1 MNPGILTSGYSP
13 PPMPYGLL
21 GRPTLLPM
29 IDGRAY
35 DADAMAW
42 INAVEAADGRPLE
55 RGVCVAVNE
64 FVLGCKA
71 DGIWNAIGASCILM
85 GARTLSGA
93 LVPLVGPSPTNVGPF
108 VSGDY
113 NRRTGLVGN
122 GTSKY
127 LNTNRN
133 HNLDPQNNH
142 HASVF
147 ATTAPISGG
156 NNFPVYVGAG
166 AGSSGATNIGRFS
179 GSGALF
185 FRSRT
190 ANASLQGN
198 GSSTGLIGV
207 SRSIGSSYTARFDG
221 ANVTITESSSTPYSG
236 SVFVF
241 GTSQDANPAA
251 LETVTASNARIAFY
265 SVGRF
270 LALPLLERRVAAMQ
284 SAIAAAI

>member
-1 MNPGILTSGYSP
+1 VNPGILTSGYAP
-13 PPMPYGLL
+13 PPMPHGLL
-21 GRPTLLPM
+21 GRPTLVPM

-42 INAVEAADGRPLE
+42 INAVQAADGRPLE

-71 DGIWNAIGASCILM
+71 DSIWNAIGASCILM
-85 GARTLSGA
+85 GARTLAGA

-142 HASVF
+142 HAAVF
-147 ATTAPISGG
+147 ATTAPITGG
-156 NNFPVYVGAG
+156 NFPSYIG
-166 AGSSGATNIGRFS
+166 AGSAAAGVMNIGRFS
-179 GSGALF
+179 GNGSLF

-207 SRSIGSSYTARFDG
+207 ARSIGSNYVARFDG
-221 ANVTITESSSTPYSG
+221 ANVTITEASSTPYSG

-241 GTSQDANPAA
+241 ATSQDANPSA
-251 LETVTASNARIAFY
+251 LETVTASNARIAFF

-270 LALPLLERRVAAMQ
+270 LSLSLLERRVTTMQ
-284 SAIAAAI
+284 SAIGAAI